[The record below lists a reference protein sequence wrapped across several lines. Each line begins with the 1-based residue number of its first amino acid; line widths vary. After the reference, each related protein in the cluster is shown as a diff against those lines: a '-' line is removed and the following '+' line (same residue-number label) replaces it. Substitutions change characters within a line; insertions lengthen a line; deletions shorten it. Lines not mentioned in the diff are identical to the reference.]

1 MKEPNRERK
10 QEIKALTNLSQDQK
24 DGKATILENN
34 ITLVT
39 GQAGSGKSL
48 LCANIVIDM
57 SFKKQI
63 EEVFI
68 VRPTI
73 EVGKSLGYLPGGL
86 DEKYDPYIE
95 AFKENLFSAVDVSKK
110 EYVSKLITEGRIKM
124 LPLQFIR
131 GKTINSLLIVEE
143 IQNATLG
150 EVEAILT
157 RLGKNGKIILNGDS
171 QQKDI
176 SGQSGIDLCYDL
188 AKHIKGFA
196 HVKLQTNHRHGIVS
210 DILDYISS
218 KRNKSNA

>member
-1 MKEPNRERK
+1 MKEPKKEYKN
-10 QEIKALTNLSQDQK
+10 EIKALTTLSEDQK
-24 DGKATILENN
+24 EGKAVVLSNA
-34 ITLVT
+34 ITLIT
-39 GQAGSGKSL
+39 GPAGSGKSL
-48 LCANIVIDM
+48 LCANIVMDLF
-57 SFKKQI
+57 FKKQI
-63 EEVFI
+63 EDVYI

-95 AFKENLFSAVDVSKK
+95 AFKENLYSAVDISKR

-143 IQNATLG
+143 IQNATSG

-157 RLGKNGKIILNGDS
+157 RLGKDGKIILNGDS

-176 SGQSGIDLCYDL
+176 HGQSGIDLCYDL
-188 AKHIKGFA
+188 AKHVEGFA

-210 DILDYISS
+210 EILDYISS
-218 KRNKSNA
+218 KRNKPNI